1 MAPWYRRFLPLA
13 CLLRVAGAPAAE
25 APLPPMPPVTAKDS
39 LLIVAPHPDDES
51 LCCAGLIHLARQAGA
66 RVAIVWITSGDGNR
80 WDAMLID
87 HALFPRANFYRQLA
101 GVRDDEARVAAR
113 SLAVDADSIYFL
125 GYPDRGVLRLMQR
138 LLPGAHAMAFAL
150 HWRPQ
155 RHLPG
160 RVRARAPYNGEQ
172 LAQNFSAILDR
183 VRPTLVFAPSVRD
196 THQDHRGAG
205 LLAARVLAGRG
216 ELGELRYWIVHGG
229 NGWPAGGFEPRAP
242 QTIAPRGAG
251 LQWQELRLPDDSVQV
266 KMRAIS
272 AHRSQIRM
280 MGHTMRRFVRSTEL
294 YAIAPANPPADFDG
308 AIPPEFARPLELRQL
323 LTPRDHDAPQAR
335 Q

>member
-1 MAPWYRRFLPLA
+1 MAPWYRRFLLLA

-87 HALFPRANFYRQLA
+87 QALFPRANFYRQLA

-125 GYPDRGVLRLMQR
+125 GYPDRGVLRLMRDYYQAPTAWR
-138 LLPGAHAMAFAL
+138 SHFTGARSVIYPDAFEPGA
-150 HWRPQ
+150 
-155 RHLPG
+155 
-160 RVRARAPYNGEQ
+160 PYTGEQ

-183 VRPTLVFAPSVRD
+183 VRPTLVFAPSENSSKTR
-196 THQDHRGAG
+196 
-205 LLAARVLAGRG
+205 
-216 ELGELRYWIVHGG
+216 
-229 NGWPAGGFEPRAP
+229 
-242 QTIAPRGAG
+242 
-251 LQWQELRLPDDSVQV
+251 
-266 KMRAIS
+266 
-272 AHRSQIRM
+272 
-280 MGHTMRRFVRSTEL
+280 
-294 YAIAPANPPADFDG
+294 
-308 AIPPEFARPLELRQL
+308 
-323 LTPRDHDAPQAR
+323 
-335 Q
+335 